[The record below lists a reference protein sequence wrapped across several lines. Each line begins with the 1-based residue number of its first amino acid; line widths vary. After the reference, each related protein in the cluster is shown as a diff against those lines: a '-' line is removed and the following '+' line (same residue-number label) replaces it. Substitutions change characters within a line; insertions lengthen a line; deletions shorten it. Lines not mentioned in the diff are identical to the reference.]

1 MDRPGAVLPW
11 GTSLWLCLSF
21 LICTVGGA
29 LVPASFVVRTALSRG
44 TQEGLSG
51 SLRESE
57 LRHQNNKKLVEPGQG
72 VGAEHIPQLPQLQP
86 SPPLGPFVC
95 APRSPAGKSWEFPGR
110 GRGASRRISSE
121 ELAAPRPSHPKA
133 L

>member
-21 LICTVGGA
+21 LVCTVGGA

-44 TQEGLSG
+44 AQEGLRG
-51 SLRESE
+51 SFRESE
-57 LRHQNNKKLVEPGQG
+57 LRHQNNKKLVEPSQG
-72 VGAEHIPQLPQLQP
+72 AGAEQVPQLPQLQP

-95 APRSPAGKSWEFPGR
+95 APRSPAGKSWELPGR

-121 ELAAPRPSHPKA
+121 GLAALRSSHPKV